1 MIRKLLLSVTKRL
14 LNDPKLSKIISN
26 MEGFSNESL
35 IYMVPYDSWKVN
47 HDSNGPLD
55 FQMVKDDSQ
64 RVQDDSQSILVDYWF
79 QMAKQMFP
87 DNPQLVP

>member
-1 MIRKLLLSVTKRL
+1 
-14 LNDPKLSKIISN
+14 
-26 MEGFSNESL
+26 
-35 IYMVPYDSWKVN
+35 MVPYDSWKVN
-47 HDSNGPLD
+47 CDSNGPLD

-79 QMAKQMFP
+79 QMAKRMFP

>member
-1 MIRKLLLSVTKRL
+1 
-14 LNDPKLSKIISN
+14 
-26 MEGFSNESL
+26 
-35 IYMVPYDSWKVN
+35 MVPYDSWKVN